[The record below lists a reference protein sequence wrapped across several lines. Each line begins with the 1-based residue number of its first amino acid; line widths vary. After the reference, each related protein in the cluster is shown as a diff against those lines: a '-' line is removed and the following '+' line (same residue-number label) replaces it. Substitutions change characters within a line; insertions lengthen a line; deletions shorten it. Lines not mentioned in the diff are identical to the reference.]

1 MLRIIASKYAQNKAA
16 NRQLAIMENLY
27 NYRYDKSGRAINMN
41 PLAQFDLDIQS
52 MTPKELEAMA
62 TIKEAQEKKAKSAKN
77 VKSRNGSIV
86 KAIKNL

>member
-1 MLRIIASKYAQNKAA
+1 
-16 NRQLAIMENLY
+16 
-27 NYRYDKSGRAINMN
+27 MN